1 MNLNNNKFKPG
12 LYCVATPIGNM
23 GDISFRAIKI
33 LQESDLIL
41 CEDTRVTKKI
51 LQKFEIN
58 KKLISNHKFNENKN
72 LEKVIDILKNNKIV
86 SLVSDAGTPTIS
98 DPGRILIKECEKNEI
113 KIFPIP
119 GASAVSTAIS
129 ISGFSDNFYFCGFLP
144 EKQNQIKKL
153 FKNLSLIDGSI
164 VFFVS
169 PNKLIKR
176 IGDIKEFF
184 LGRDLIICREITK
197 FHEEYIRTSVKELSN
212 INFSRKGEVTVV
224 ISELKKE
231 KLSFNEL
238 EESDKKKINKLI
250 KKMSIKDIVKKV
262 SEDREISKKLIYNY
276 CLEIKKWK
284 LKKL

>member
-58 KKLISNHKFNENKN
+58 KKIISNHKFNENKN
-72 LEKVIDILKNNKIV
+72 LEKVIEILKNNKIV
-86 SLVSDAGTPTIS
+86 SLVSDAGTPAVS
-98 DPGRILIKECEKNEI
+98 DPGRILIKECEKNGI
-113 KIFPIP
+113 QIFPIP
-119 GASAVSTAIS
+119 GASAVSAAIS

-153 FKNLSLIDGSI
+153 FTNLSLLESTI
-164 VFFVS
+164 VFFIS
-169 PNKLIKR
+169 PNKLDKR
-176 IGDIKEFF
+176 INDLKEFF
-184 LGRDLIICREITK
+184 FNRDIIICREITK
-197 FHEEYIRTSVKELSN
+197 YHEEYIRTSVKELSN

-224 ISELKKE
+224 ISEAKKE
-231 KLSFNEL
+231 RLSFKEL

-262 SEDREISKKLIYNY
+262 SEDREVSKKLIYKY
-276 CLEIKKWK
+276 CLD
-284 LKKL
+284 LKNEN

>member
-72 LEKVIDILKNNKIV
+72 LEKVVEILKNNKIV
-86 SLVSDAGTPTIS
+86 SLVTDAGTPAVS
-98 DPGRILIKECEKNEI
+98 DPGRALVKECVKNKI
-113 KIFPIP
+113 NIFPIP
-119 GASAVSTAIS
+119 GASAVSSAIS

-144 EKQNQIKKL
+144 EKQTQVKKL
-153 FKNLSLIDGSI
+153 FKNLSLLDSSI
-164 VFFVS
+164 IFFVS
-169 PNKLIKR
+169 PNKLDKR
-176 IGDIKEFF
+176 IVDIKEFF
-184 LGRDLIICREITK
+184 LDRNIIICREITK
-197 FHEEYIRTSVKELSN
+197 YHEEYIRTSVEKLSDV
-212 INFSRKGEVTVV
+212 NFSRKGEITVV
-224 ISELKKE
+224 ISEIRKE
-231 KLSFNEL
+231 KLSFKEL

-250 KKMSIKDIVKKV
+250 KKMSLKDIVMKV
-262 SEDREISKKLIYNY
+262 SKDREISKKLIYNY
-276 CLEIKKWK
+276 CLQIKNEN
-284 LKKL
+284 

>member
-33 LQESDLIL
+33 LQDSDLIL

-51 LQKFEIN
+51 LQKFDIN

-72 LEKVIDILKNNKIV
+72 LEKVIEILKNNKIV
-86 SLVSDAGTPTIS
+86 SLVSDAGTPAVS
-98 DPGRILIKECEKNEI
+98 DPGRILVQECVKNKI
-113 KIFPIP
+113 NIFPIP
-119 GASAVSTAIS
+119 GASAVSSAIS

-144 EKQNQIKKL
+144 EKQNQVKKL
-153 FKNLSLIDGSI
+153 FKNISLLESSI
-164 VFFVS
+164 VFFIS

-176 IGDIKEFF
+176 MDDVKEFF
-184 LGRDLIICREITK
+184 SDRDILICREISK
-197 FHEEYIRTSVKELSN
+197 YHEEYIRTSVQKLSDV
-212 INFSRKGEVTVV
+212 NFSRKGEITIV
-224 ISELKKE
+224 ISEIGKE
-231 KLSFNEL
+231 KLSFKEL

-262 SEDREISKKLIYNY
+262 SEDREISKKLIYKY
-276 CLEIKKWK
+276 CLEIKNEN
-284 LKKL
+284 